1 MKYLIALA
9 GLLSIL
15 ANPASA
21 AIDTSNTKDYAASEK
36 SHNSCQRNIFNHS
49 GLIVEFE
56 ISCGSK
62 SVIFVYS
69 PIEKMFCDPKFNC
82 QKSLKILT
90 KTWFSN
96 NYAEFK

>member
-1 MKYLIALA
+1 MKDLLALA
-9 GLLSIL
+9 GLLFIL
-15 ANPASA
+15 TNPASA
-21 AIDTSNTKDYAASEK
+21 AIDTSDTKNYAVSEK
-36 SHNSCQRNIFNHS
+36 SQIFCQRNIFNH
-49 GLIVEFE
+49 GELIVEIE

-82 QKSLKILT
+82 QKNLNILT
-90 KTWFSN
+90 GIWFSN